1 MPTLPK
7 YLNEPKFAKQPIVF
21 DLLNTLLDESEIYN
35 KFYSYIFKKYPIN
48 IGHQEFIK
56 QFFQY
61 QREQIFANSKKPFK
75 EIVKMAYL
83 KLVKDADARDLE
95 VLFNL
100 HKDIAF
106 LPGIKEI
113 LVKLQQKFRFFVLTN
128 CTNDLVALMDLPS
141 KSLVKFEKVFTSED
155 NGVYKPNPGSY
166 EKIIDYIKLPRN
178 NIIYASSNE
187 WDTRSSRE
195 FGFNSKSIEELKLMW
210 YIEEII

>member
-1 MPTLPK
+1 MPALPN
-7 YLNEPKFAKQPIVF
+7 YLNEPKSAKQPIVF

-35 KFYSYIFKKYPIN
+35 KFYSYILKKYTIN
-48 IGHQEFIK
+48 LRPQDFIE

-61 QREQIFANSKKPFK
+61 QREHIFKNSKKPFK

-83 KLVKDADARDLE
+83 KLVKGADIKDLE

-106 LPGIKEI
+106 LPGIKEM
-113 LVKLQQKFRFFVLTN
+113 LVKLQQKCRFFVLTN
-128 CTNDLVALMDLPS
+128 CANDLVALMDLPS
-141 KSLVKFEKVFTSED
+141 KSPVKFEKIFTSED

-166 EKIIDYIKLPRN
+166 EKIIDCIKLPRN

-187 WDTRSSRE
+187 WDLKSSRE
-195 FGFNSKSIEELKLMW
+195 FGFNSKSIEELKLMG
-210 YIEEII
+210 